1 MDSLPT
7 KTYKRARTE
16 QQRRERLDD
25 ILRTADSLLSV
36 TPYRDITLDMIARR
50 LGYSRTNLSHYVK
63 SKEEIFLLLY
73 VQSLQNMLA
82 EFEGAAIESGNVSA
96 DSPESVTAIANKL
109 AAIVAS
115 NENFGRIGALL
126 ASIVETNV
134 TLEQLTACKR
144 EIVRVME
151 KAASLLVRGGIV
163 KRRDQAA
170 VFLADLANY
179 VAGLYPAS
187 HPVPLQREAS
197 EEAGYPIQDYHE
209 ALVAYISIQLTGMH
223 ALMNEERQRTLKG

>member
-25 ILRTADSLLSV
+25 ILRTADSLLST
-36 TPYRDITLDMIARR
+36 TPYRYITLDMIARE
-50 LGYSRTNLSHYVK
+50 LGYSRANLSHYVK

-96 DSPESVTAIANKL
+96 DSPESVAAIANKL
-109 AAIVAS
+109 AAIVAG

-151 KAASLLVRGGIV
+151 EAALLLVRGGII

-187 HPVPLQREAS
+187 HPIPLQREAS
-197 EEAGYPIQDYHE
+197 EEAGYPIQDYRE

-223 ALMNEERQRTLKG
+223 ALMNEERQRTLRG